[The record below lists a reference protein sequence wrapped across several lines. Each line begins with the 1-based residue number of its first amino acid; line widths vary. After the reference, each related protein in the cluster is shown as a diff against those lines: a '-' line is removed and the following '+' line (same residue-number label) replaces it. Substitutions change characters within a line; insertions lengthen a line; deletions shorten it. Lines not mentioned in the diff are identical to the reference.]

1 MAPGRPGTTV
11 IATLVFVLG
20 AGLAH
25 ATTFQAES
33 VALATAD
40 DARRLKDAAGAV
52 CAQCAVVR
60 RFVPGEGWRHLVIA
74 PPQPDAGAAQRVLDA
89 FSKEG
94 IGGTLWKIEGAS
106 RVALG
111 SAPTAP
117 AAVAAPRI
125 EAPAEAAPPK
135 REVAR
140 AEPPPPPPPRERAP
154 RGAMPRLEDVAMAH
168 GGAAGGA
175 TLLSAAAAV
184 RFEFRR
190 EVVTDGLQARHVWWS
205 RGPARR
211 LEVEVEKGAG
221 TSSVAVLGSGG
232 QAWVEVE
239 GVSTPR
245 DAARTREVLDRFGPE
260 EVLAIPLALGPEL
273 AAGGAWAGL
282 EVAGEEGREVVLRA
296 PAGSASGLVACAVT
310 KSSGRLAW
318 ITWTDRGD
326 ETTLRLSDY
335 TEPVPGL
342 VVPRRMEILQGGRL
356 VETIEV
362 LSLDLAASPPARLF
376 EGGAP

>member
-1 MAPGRPGTTV
+1 V
-11 IATLVFVLG
+11 IAALVVFLG

-40 DARRLKDAAGAV
+40 DARRLKDAAGEV

-74 PPQPDAGAAQRVLDA
+74 PPQGEAASAQRVLEA

-94 IGGTLWKIEGAS
+94 IGGTIWKIEGAS
-106 RVALG
+106 RVAL
-111 SAPTAP
+111 SAVPTAAAVVAPAP
-117 AAVAAPRI
+117 AAPAPQASRS
-125 EAPAEAAPPK
+125 APPAK
-135 REVAR
+135 PEEPAR
-140 AEPPPPPPPRERAP
+140 AKSPPR
-154 RGAMPRLEDVAMAH
+154 GTMPRLEDVALAH

-175 TLLSAAAAV
+175 TLLAAASAV

-190 EVVTDGLQARHVWWS
+190 VVVAEGLEARHVWWS
-205 RGPARR
+205 RGRERR
-211 LEVEVEKGAG
+211 LEVDIEKGPG
-221 TSSVAVLGSGG
+221 TSSVAVLGTGG
-232 QAWVEVE
+232 QAWVVVD
-239 GVSTPR
+239 GTSTPR
-245 DAARTREVLDRFGPE
+245 DPARTREVVDRFGPE

-282 EVAGEEGREVVLRA
+282 EPAGEEGREVILRA
-296 PAGSASGLVACAVT
+296 PGGGASGLVACAVT
-310 KSSGRLAW
+310 RSSGRLAW
-318 ITWTDRGD
+318 ITWMDRGD
-326 ETTLRLSDY
+326 ETTLRLADY

-376 EGGAP
+376 EGPAP